1 MEKKE
6 REINEYLKNN
16 YAYAKAYQN
25 AKVYVSSEG
34 KEVIPLRNIDPK
46 KVKYKGI
53 KSIKKEDGLIFEKS
67 HFEITLPNG
76 ERTILTVD
84 KDGKD
89 ISCNF
94 IDENGKTK
102 KFLLTP
108 RMQKQIIEESIN
120 GKIQG
125 KIDANTIKEA
135 LFPKTQEEMEKEI
148 EKDTLIPKKSEQ
160 TVKKLKEKNPS
171 VDAKEVQDS
180 NIEGRKKEKSDK
192 EDIEFPDEIR
202 DYVEEIKQRDGA
214 KLKHVLIT
222 KNPASITDQL
232 TEASGIK
239 DNGEPVYC
247 LSFRSG
253 DVASNDRV
261 VFVQGAKVIDE
272 RRFDEDATNFME
284 NYCTAAVVE
293 NVEDMDS
300 KIYYTDLDGHTIVA
314 DMRTEPRDLKPDQKE
329 ELANIL
335 DKLENEEQ
343 AIRNSSMSL
352 TDKIEASQK
361 INDKRIKAFDEYGLQ
376 LSEIRSEIRA
386 DEEIGDDIQEDIEEK
401 EDTVEN
407 IEDEYDPRD
416 RNYNMN
422 QERDERKKY

>member
-125 KIDANTIKEA
+125 KIDANTIK
-135 LFPKTQEEMEKEI
+135 
-148 EKDTLIPKKSEQ
+148 
-160 TVKKLKEKNPS
+160 
-171 VDAKEVQDS
+171 
-180 NIEGRKKEKSDK
+180 
-192 EDIEFPDEIR
+192 
-202 DYVEEIKQRDGA
+202 
-214 KLKHVLIT
+214 
-222 KNPASITDQL
+222 
-232 TEASGIK
+232 
-239 DNGEPVYC
+239 
-247 LSFRSG
+247 
-253 DVASNDRV
+253 
-261 VFVQGAKVIDE
+261 
-272 RRFDEDATNFME
+272 
-284 NYCTAAVVE
+284 
-293 NVEDMDS
+293 
-300 KIYYTDLDGHTIVA
+300 
-314 DMRTEPRDLKPDQKE
+314 
-329 ELANIL
+329 
-335 DKLENEEQ
+335 
-343 AIRNSSMSL
+343 
-352 TDKIEASQK
+352 
-361 INDKRIKAFDEYGLQ
+361 
-376 LSEIRSEIRA
+376 
-386 DEEIGDDIQEDIEEK
+386 
-401 EDTVEN
+401 
-407 IEDEYDPRD
+407 
-416 RNYNMN
+416 
-422 QERDERKKY
+422 

>member
-135 LFPKTQEEMEKEI
+135 LFPNTDEEMEKEI

-284 NYCTAAVVE
+284 NYRTAAVVE

-335 DKLENEEQ
+335 NKLENEEQ